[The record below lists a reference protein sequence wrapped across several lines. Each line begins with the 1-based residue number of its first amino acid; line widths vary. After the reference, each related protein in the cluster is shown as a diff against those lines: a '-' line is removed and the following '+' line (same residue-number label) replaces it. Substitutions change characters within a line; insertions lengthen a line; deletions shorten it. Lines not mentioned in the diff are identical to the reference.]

1 MKRHGIRRKVTG
13 YGKIKSRELY
23 ERYGLYKVPTTA
35 GWTKAQN
42 RTVKN
47 IGKPCAGEPQARFD
61 EGGMA
66 KQHGQAIEA
75 LPDERSRN
83 R

>member
-1 MKRHGIRRKVTG
+1 LNNEGDPIN
-13 YGKIKSRELY
+13 L
-23 ERYGLYKVPTTA
+23 
-35 GWTKAQN
+35 
-42 RTVKN
+42 
-47 IGKPCAGEPQARFD
+47 QARFD

-75 LPDERSRN
+75 LPDESGSN